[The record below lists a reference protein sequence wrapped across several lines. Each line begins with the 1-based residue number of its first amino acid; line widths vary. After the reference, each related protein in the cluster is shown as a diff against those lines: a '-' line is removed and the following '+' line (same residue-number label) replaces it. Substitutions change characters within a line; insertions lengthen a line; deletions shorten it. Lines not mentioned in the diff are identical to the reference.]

1 MNQIVLLI
9 QKIQK
14 LPSWFNGLTALF
26 LCFLIGYIDSITS
39 VNLFILYLI
48 PVSLAILLTT
58 VEMGVLVSAASFII
72 YFGLNYLYTPVDPQI
87 WNTASMAI
95 LFIVYVGMNIKL
107 RRIMDENERLKANDE
122 LTGLLNAK
130 AFFRRAEEELQRS
143 HRYKRPVTLAYLDCS
158 KLKRL
163 KKEESFKMEREI
175 LLNISQI
182 MKEHLRATDLFARV
196 DDDSFLILL
205 PEVNANGAKTALQK
219 VQSLIRLKSI
229 AENWPLEFNIGAITF
244 REPPL
249 DMESILASVSSMV
262 HNPEEEA
269 SNYLLHEQIYN

>member
-1 MNQIVLLI
+1 MNLIVLLI

-26 LCFLIGYIDSITS
+26 FCFLIGYIDSVTS
-39 VNLFILYLI
+39 VDLLVLYLV
-48 PVSLAILLTT
+48 PVVLALMLANIEIGL
-58 VEMGVLVSAASFII
+58 VVSAASFLL
-72 YFGLNYLYTPVDPQI
+72 YFGLHYYSIPVDPNL
-87 WNTASMAI
+87 WNTASAAL
-95 LFIVYVGMNIKL
+95 LFWAFVGVTVKL
-107 RRIMDENERLKANDE
+107 RFTLDENNRLKANDE

-130 AFFRRAEEELQRS
+130 AFFRRAEEELKRS

-163 KKEESFKMEREI
+163 KKEQNFKMEREI
-175 LLNISQI
+175 LLSISQI
-182 MKEHLRATDLFARV
+182 MKEHLRTTDLFARV
-196 DDDSFLILL
+196 DDENFLILL

-219 VQSLIRLKSI
+219 IQSLIRLKSI

-249 DMESILASVSSMV
+249 DMKSILASISSMV

-269 SNYLLHEQIYN
+269 SNYLLHEQVYN

>member
-1 MNQIVLLI
+1 MNQVVLLI
-9 QKIQK
+9 QKIRK

-26 LCFLIGYIDSITS
+26 LCFLLGYIDYVSS
-39 VNLFILYLI
+39 ANLFVFYLI
-48 PVSLAILLTT
+48 PVALAVLLANIET
-58 VEMGVLVSAASFII
+58 GVIVSAVSFVL
-72 YFGLNYLYTPVDPQI
+72 YFGLNFYIQPANVTI
-87 WNTASMAI
+87 WNTASTAV
-95 LFIVYVGMNIKL
+95 LFVVYSGLMLKMRQVL
-107 RRIMDENERLKANDE
+107 DENKHLKANDE

-158 KLKRL
+158 KLKRI
-163 KKEESFKMEREI
+163 KKEQNFRMEREI

-182 MKEHLRATDLFARV
+182 MKEHLRTTDLFARV
-196 DDDSFLILL
+196 DDESFLILL

-219 VQSLIRLKSI
+219 IQSLIRLKSI

-249 DMESILASVSSMV
+249 DMESILDSISSMV
-262 HNPEEEA
+262 HNPEEDA
-269 SNYLLHEQIYN
+269 SNYLLHEQVYN

>member
-26 LCFLIGYIDSITS
+26 FCFLIGYIDSVTS
-39 VNLFILYLI
+39 VDLFVFYLI
-48 PVSLAILLTT
+48 PITLSIMVANM
-58 VEMGVLVSAASFII
+58 EMGLIVSAASFFL
-72 YFGLNYLYTPVDPQI
+72 YFGLHYFSFPVEAHL
-87 WNTASMAI
+87 WNTVSAVV
-95 LFIVYVGMNIKL
+95 LFGGFVALNIKL
-107 RRIMDENERLKANDE
+107 RMLMDENNRLKANDE

-130 AFFRRAEEELQRS
+130 AFFRRAEEELKRS

-163 KKEESFKMEREI
+163 KKEQNFKMEREI
-175 LLNISQI
+175 LLSISQI
-182 MKEHLRATDLFARV
+182 MKEHLRTTDLFARV
-196 DDDSFLILL
+196 DDENFLILL

-219 VQSLIRLKSI
+219 IQSLIRLRSI

-249 DMESILASVSSMV
+249 DMESILTSISSMV

-269 SNYLLHEQIYN
+269 SNYLLHEQVYN